1 MSECKRERCEE
12 EAACSYNNDYCSSTC
27 EIMQLRRELKAK
39 EEECERL
46 KEWLKDE
53 IAHASA
59 SSSRCD
65 FNNATRRYWSAKTE
79 AFECVLLRMEAD
91 K

>member
-1 MSECKRERCEE
+1 MSETLIRDGVVYYERVFV
-12 EAACSYNNDYCSSTC
+12 DDLKT
-27 EIMQLRRELKAK
+27 QLKAK
-39 EEECERL
+39 EDECESL